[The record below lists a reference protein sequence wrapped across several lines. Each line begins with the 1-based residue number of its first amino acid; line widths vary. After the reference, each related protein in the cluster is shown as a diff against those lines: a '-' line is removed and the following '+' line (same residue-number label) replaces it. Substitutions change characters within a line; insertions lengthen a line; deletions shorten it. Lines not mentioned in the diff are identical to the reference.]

1 MRHFILAA
9 TALAFAAPAAAQ
21 STGPIGDDIV
31 SSLPHPYDVEEAG
44 DKLGAAV
51 GAIMNV
57 PIGGVVQAID
67 PSARVDARETIG
79 DIAGRDDPDFKGRMQ
94 DRVADMSVKAADM
107 VRGLAAAA
115 PVLQRSLSQLERDL
129 ARALGG
135 LGRY

>member
-1 MRHFILAA
+1 MRYFILAA

-21 STGPIGDDIV
+21 STSQVGDDIV

-44 DKLGAAV
+44 DRLGAAV

-57 PIGGVVQAID
+57 TVGGVARAID
-67 PSARVDARETIG
+67 PRAPIDPRDTIG
-79 DIAGRDDPDFKGRMQ
+79 DIAGRDDPDFEGRMQ
-94 DRVADMSVKAADM
+94 DRVADMSIKAADM
-107 VRGLAAAA
+107 VRGLSAAA
-115 PVLQRSLSQLERDL
+115 PVLQRSLGQLERDL